1 MPVARKATHER
12 DPKAAQRQRTAVGVP
27 NKQKAETE
35 EDIETGEDKRDT
47 KRKQET
53 EALMELLSIS

>member
-12 DPKAAQRQRTAVGVP
+12 DPKAAQRERKAVGVP

-35 EDIETGEDKRDT
+35 GDIEIGEDKRDT
-47 KRKQET
+47 KRNKKRKH
-53 EALMELLSIS
+53 